1 MMPSNPGKPKI
12 NPRQMV
18 RKGKQQELY
27 ELVCAT
33 GYIPDEGNFSDFC
46 QSLLSGFAL
55 LACGNPGSGKTVFTD
70 ALYEVCNL
78 DYYTVTGRDELRQE
92 ELLCSWD
99 GREQELFM
107 QEVRPLIEALPEAE
121 RARALESARGQRWT
135 KRFLIL
141 GEVAAAYAKAQENE
155 FPTLLRLDEADKFGA
170 AIEDA
175 LLSPLATG
183 KIYVERLTEGFVGCT
198 NQDVLPIVISTSNDS
213 RHELSLPFRDR
224 HLHTYF
230 ATPSLDKELE
240 ILRARCPEIKAANLS
255 QALKL
260 LDAIRSVAGLSH
272 YPSVRTGIQL
282 ARAFERDSI
291 IEITERNV
299 SVYFTYF
306 AKNRRDADYLKK
318 QLPYL
323 LSCVGTFHQQ
333 IDGWLAERDAEW
345 AGHWAKQRGLVD
357 IFRDEQVAVEPK
369 DSALFDKPI
378 NVFQNNF
385 SFASEAM

>member
-1 MMPSNPGKPKI
+1 MLPSNPDKPKI

-18 RKGKQQELY
+18 REGRANELY
-27 ELVCAT
+27 DLICAT
-33 GYIPDEGNFSDFC
+33 GYIPDDGNFSDFC

-70 ALYEVCNL
+70 ALYEACNL

-99 GREQELFM
+99 KHEQDSFMREA
-107 QEVRPLIEALPEAE
+107 RPLVEALPVAE
-121 RARALESARGQRWT
+121 RARALENARNERWT
-135 KRFLIL
+135 RRFLIL
-141 GEVAAAYAKAQENE
+141 GEVAAAYAKAGSGE

-183 KIYVERLTEGFVGCT
+183 KIYVERLSEGFVGCT
-198 NQDVLPIVISTSNDS
+198 NEDVLPIVISTSNDS
-213 RHELSLPFRDR
+213 RHELSQPFRDR

-230 ATPSLDKELE
+230 ATPSIEKELE

-282 ARAFERDSI
+282 ARAFERARVT
-291 IEITERNV
+291 EINERNV
-299 SVYFTYF
+299 PVYFTYF
-306 AKNRRDADYLKK
+306 AKNRRDAEYLKK

-323 LSCVGTFHQQ
+323 LSCVSTFHPH
-333 IDGWLAERDAEW
+333 IDGWLSERDAEW
-345 AGHWAKQRGLVD
+345 AKYWGKQRGLVD
-357 IFRDEQVAVEPK
+357 VFPDLQFSAALK
-369 DSALFDKPI
+369 DSNSLDETQ
-378 NVFQNNF
+378 NVFQSDP
-385 SFASEAM
+385 SFASGAM

>member
-1 MMPSNPGKPKI
+1 MMPSNPDKPKI

-18 RKGKQQELY
+18 RQGKQQELY
-27 ELVCAT
+27 DLICAT
-33 GYIPDEGNFSDFC
+33 GYIPDERNFSDFC

-70 ALYEVCNL
+70 ALYEACNL
-78 DYYTVTGRDELRQE
+78 DYYTVTGRDELKQE

-99 GREQELFM
+99 GREQDSFM
-107 QEVRPLIEALPEAE
+107 REARPLVEALPEAE
-121 RARALESARGQRWT
+121 RARALESAREQRWT
-135 KRFLIL
+135 KQFLIL
-141 GEVAAAYAKAQENE
+141 GEVAAAYAKAQTSE

-183 KIYVERLTEGFVGCT
+183 KIYVERLSEGFVGCT
-198 NQDVLPIVISTSNDS
+198 NEDVLPIVISTSNDS
-213 RHELSLPFRDR
+213 RHELSQPFRDR

-230 ATPSLDKELE
+230 ATPSLEKELE
-240 ILRARCPEIKAANLS
+240 ILRARCPEINAANLS

-282 ARAFERDSI
+282 ARAFERDLI
-291 IEITERNV
+291 TEITERNV
-299 SVYFTYF
+299 PVYFTYF

-323 LSCVGTFHQQ
+323 LSCTAAFHPQ
-333 IDGWLAERDAEW
+333 IDGWLSERDAEW
-345 AGHWAKQRGLVD
+345 AKYWGKQRGLV
-357 IFRDEQVAVEPK
+357 QVFSDLQFSAAAK
-369 DSALFDKPI
+369 DSTSFDEPQ
-378 NVFQNNF
+378 NVFQSDF
-385 SFASEAM
+385 SFVSKPM

>member
-1 MMPSNPGKPKI
+1 MMPSKPDKPKI
-12 NPRQMV
+12 NPRQIV
-18 RKGKQQELY
+18 KDGRQDELY
-27 ELVCAT
+27 QLICAT

-55 LACGNPGSGKTVFTD
+55 LACGNPGSGKTVFSD
-70 ALYEVCNL
+70 ALYEACNL

-99 GREQELFM
+99 GREQESFM
-107 QEVRPLIEALPEAE
+107 QEVRTLVEARPETE
-121 RARALESARGQRWT
+121 RARALESAREQRWT
-135 KRFLIL
+135 GRYLIL
-141 GEVAAAYAKAQENE
+141 GEVAAAYAKAESGE

-183 KIYVERLTEGFVGCT
+183 KIYVERLSEGFVGCI
-198 NQDVLPIVISTSNDS
+198 NADVLPIVISTSNDS

-230 ATPSLDKELE
+230 ATPTLAKELE
-240 ILRARCPEIKAANLS
+240 ILRARCPEIGAANLS

-282 ARAFERDSI
+282 ARAFERDNVT
-291 IEITERNV
+291 EITERNA

-306 AKNRRDADYLKK
+306 AKNWRDGDYLKK

-323 LSCVGTFHQQ
+323 LSCVGTFHPE
-333 IDGWLAERDAEW
+333 IDGWLSERDTEW
-345 AGHWAKQRGLVD
+345 AKYWAKQRGLVD
-357 IFRDEQVAVEPK
+357 IFPNEQFAGVPLA
-369 DSALFDKPI
+369 DSSLFGETGV
-378 NVFQNNF
+378 VFQNDSF
-385 SFASEAM
+385 SQAAM